1 MSLQERMLPLIS
13 ASSVPPEAPSEVS
26 RIRLQ
31 EWTARWG
38 WVLALAAL
46 VVLLSTTYYL
56 DLQNRMALEAAQRD
70 AASAADRE
78 ASTLAEALATE
89 VAQRVGAL
97 TAAKLQ
103 FTQEVLS
110 EEQLMAAVDSVIVGL
125 PGLAAVNVIS
135 PDSLLTRSRAA
146 LLGRMWS
153 QPLTIPEVGEAYD
166 RAVQTGRPAATPV
179 LELLGQRRFVVFDPV
194 MGTDTAG
201 LPELQAV
208 LAAELEPLALLRSAL
223 AQERPGAG
231 PAFYDIYDP
240 AGTRVTTVPAPT
252 GWPQVVRP
260 IAVADTE
267 WSLAVAHQPVAEQ
280 PFHVVSAAIRIS
292 GLLLALA
299 FAVALLFLWRT
310 VRSQQTEIGRRLS
323 AEARARESAAEAARR
338 AAESRS
344 LSEQLASAQDIA
356 LRLSSALDPD
366 RVIDDFL
373 GAVGE
378 VLEAD
383 TALLYEFDET
393 GDAVV
398 GRRRLILDPDH
409 PEKGQ
414 REDDF
419 RKVRVPISLM
429 PHLAETVGTGEP
441 YLAAGEALEGSAGA
455 TAGVARPVALLT
467 VPLTIAGHL
476 VGLAVWDTYSED
488 RGFHPDRIPFARAVS
503 AQAAAI
509 LRAAE
514 LLEGVR
520 LAQQR
525 AAGEAR
531 RLATV
536 LDQLADGVVLFD
548 EHGQPERVNPA
559 AEALLGEELRAVPF
573 EAWPA
578 AFGIRQVG
586 RGQADEFLLLRA
598 ARGERVE
605 GLRLTARHGGAEKY
619 LAASSAPI
627 RGRSDRVRGVAVVVR
642 DVTAE
647 HEYAEMLRH
656 TNQEL
661 RQQASLLERAND
673 ELRAATTAK
682 DQFLAMMSHELRTPI
697 NAIIGYSDLLDIGV
711 HGGLNDRQRAMVTR
725 IVETSRHLLGLIN
738 DVLDLT
744 KIGAGRLDMHID
756 VVPLMPVVE
765 RALNQISP
773 LAESKDLV
781 VAVRGNGR
789 TRVLADETRLSQ
801 ILINLASNAVKFT
814 EHGGVELEY
823 AEDDGRVRILV
834 RDTGPGIPED
844 ELERVF
850 DEFHQVEAGHSRSAG
865 GTGLGLAISRRLA
878 RLMGGDLTV
887 DSELGVG
894 SVFAIDLPAAPGG
907 AALSDDPAGPEGALR
922 MSGPHEPVTPPG

>member
-1 MSLQERMLPLIS
+1 
-13 ASSVPPEAPSEVS
+13 VS
-26 RIRLQ
+26 RLRLQ

-46 VVLLSTTYYL
+46 VVLLGTTYYL
-56 DLQNRMALEAAQRD
+56 DLQNRQAMAAAKRD
-70 AASAADRE
+70 AAAAADRE
-78 ASTLAEALATE
+78 ASSLAEGVATE
-89 VAQRVGAL
+89 VAQRIGAL

-110 EEQLMAAVDSVIVGL
+110 EEQLMAAVDSAIVGL
-125 PGLAAVNVIS
+125 PGLAAVNVIF
-135 PDSLLTRSRAA
+135 PDSTLTRSRAA
-146 LLGRMWS
+146 LLGRMW
-153 QPLTIPEVGEAYD
+153 QEPLTIPEVGDAFD
-166 RAVQTGRPAATPV
+166 RSLATARPAATPI
-179 LELLGQRRFVVFDPV
+179 LDLLGQRRFVVFDPV
-194 MGTDTAG
+194 TGVDTAG
-201 LPELQAV
+201 LPAIVAV

-223 AQERPGAG
+223 SEERPGAS
-231 PAFYDIYDP
+231 PAFYDIFDP
-240 AGTRVTTVPAPT
+240 AGTRVTTVPAPE
-252 GWPQVVRP
+252 GWPRVMRP
-260 IAVADTE
+260 IPVADTE
-267 WSLAVAHQPVAEQ
+267 WVLAVAHQPVSEQ
-280 PFHVVSAAIRIS
+280 PFQVVGAAIRLS
-292 GLLLALA
+292 GLLLAVA
-299 FAVALLFLWRT
+299 FSLALLFLWRT
-310 VRSQQTEIGRRLS
+310 VRSQQNEIGRRLA
-323 AEARARESAAEAARR
+323 AEARARDSAAEAARR
-338 AAESRS
+338 AVEARS

-378 VLEAD
+378 VLQAD

-409 PEKGQ
+409 PDKGQ
-414 REDDF
+414 REEDF
-419 RKVRVPISLM
+419 RQVRVPISLM
-429 PHLAETVGTGEP
+429 PHLSEPVGTGEP
-441 YLAAGEALEGSAGA
+441 YLAAGDALEGTTGAG
-455 TAGVARPVALLT
+455 AGVARPVALLT

-476 VGLAVWDTYSED
+476 VGLAVWDTYRED
-488 RGFHPDRIPFARAVS
+488 RGFQPARIPFARAVS

-531 RLATV
+531 RMATV

-548 EHGQPERVNPA
+548 ETGRPERVNPA
-559 AEALLGEELRAVPF
+559 AEALLGDQLREVPL

-578 AFGIRQVG
+578 VFGVRQLG
-586 RGQADEFLLLRA
+586 RSPADEFLLLRA
-598 ARGERVE
+598 AGGDRVE
-605 GLRLTARHGGAEKY
+605 GLRLTARHAGVEKY
-619 LAASSAPI
+619 LAASAAPI
-627 RGRSDRVRGVAVVVR
+627 RGKSDQVKGVAVVVR

-711 HGGLNDRQRAMVTR
+711 HGGLNDRQRAMVSR

-744 KIGAGRLDMHID
+744 KIGAGRLDMRID
-756 VVPLMPVVE
+756 VVPLKPVVE

-781 VAVRGNGR
+781 VGATGNGD

-814 EHGGVELEY
+814 EHGGIEMEY
-823 AEDDGRVRILV
+823 AEEDDRVRILV
-834 RDTGPGIPED
+834 RDTGPGIPDE

-887 DSELGVG
+887 DSQVGVG
-894 SVFAIDLPAAPGG
+894 SVFAIDLPAASGHVSG
-907 AALSDDPAGPEGALR
+907 ADATGGPEGALPLAPR
-922 MSGPHEPVTPPG
+922 